1 MTLCT
6 NQLTYKTVRDL
17 RVQTFHKLSAVP
29 LRYIDG
35 HSHGDII
42 SRVVTDIDLI
52 SDGLLQGFTQ
62 LFTGVVTIL
71 GTLLFMLTI
80 NVKIALVVVLIT
92 PLSLFV
98 ASFIARRSH
107 KMFREQ
113 SAVRGEMTGYVE
125 ELIGNQKVVKAF
137 SYEDR
142 AQASFEEINRRLYD
156 CGVKGPVLFLHDQ
169 SLHPVCKRGGVRG
182 GGDYRRF
189 DRHPGSPFG
198 GAALLLSDLCKPV
211 YQAV

>member
-1 MTLCT
+1 M
-6 NQLTYKTVRDL
+6 
-17 RVQTFHKLSAVP
+17 
-29 LRYIDG
+29 
-35 HSHGDII
+35 
-42 SRVVTDIDLI
+42 VTDIDLI

-125 ELIGNQKVVKAF
+125 ELIGNRRW
-137 SYEDR
+137 SR
-142 AQASFEEINRRLYD
+142 PSLTRIGRRL
-156 CGVKGPVLFLHDQ
+156 P
-169 SLHPVCKRGGVRG
+169 S
-182 GGDYRRF
+182 RRSTAGF
-189 DRHPGSPFG
+189 TT
-198 GAALLLSDLCKPV
+198 
-211 YQAV
+211 AV